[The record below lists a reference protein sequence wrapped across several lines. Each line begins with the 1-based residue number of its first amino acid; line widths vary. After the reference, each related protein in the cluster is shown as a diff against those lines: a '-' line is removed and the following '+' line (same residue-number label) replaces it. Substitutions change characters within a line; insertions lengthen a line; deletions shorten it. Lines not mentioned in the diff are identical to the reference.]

1 MSNRTTRYSYG
12 FVPWLA
18 SVLVDLL
25 ARTWRFDF
33 AQGGAVFDGVL
44 AKREPV
50 VWCIWHNRIAAG
62 AGLLI
67 RRIVPSGMD
76 VTLLSS
82 PSRDGSISAAIVSG
96 HGGRVIRGSSS
107 RGGARALL
115 EVVRTIREHGT
126 SPIMV
131 PDGPRGPVYRAKAGT
146 LTIAGKSGRAIV
158 PVALAARR
166 AWVLGTW
173 DRLIVPKPFARITV
187 AVAEPIEV
195 PAKLSVEES
204 DRMREEL
211 DELLGSLHR
220 TVEAKAGATDPF
232 AEPSVNAGG

>member
-1 MSNRTTRYSYG
+1 MSTRTTRYSYG

-18 SVLVDLL
+18 SVVMDLL
-25 ARTWRFDF
+25 ARTWRFRF
-33 AQGGAVFDGVL
+33 VEGEAVFDAVL
-44 AKREPV
+44 AKGEPV
-50 VWCIWHNRIAAG
+50 VWCLWHNRIAAG

-67 RRIVPSGMD
+67 RRIFPSGMD

-115 EVVRTIREHGT
+115 EVVRTVREHGT

-131 PDGPRGPVYRAKAGT
+131 PDGPRGPAYRAKAGL

-173 DRLIVPKPFARITV
+173 DRLIVPKPFARIAV
-187 AVAEPIEV
+187 AVAEPIEI
-195 PAKLSVEES
+195 PAKLSAEES
-204 DRMREEL
+204 DRRREEL
-211 DELLGSLHR
+211 DALLGRLHR
-220 TVEAKAGATDPF
+220 TAESAVGATDPF
-232 AEPSVNAGG
+232 AEEPVSAGG